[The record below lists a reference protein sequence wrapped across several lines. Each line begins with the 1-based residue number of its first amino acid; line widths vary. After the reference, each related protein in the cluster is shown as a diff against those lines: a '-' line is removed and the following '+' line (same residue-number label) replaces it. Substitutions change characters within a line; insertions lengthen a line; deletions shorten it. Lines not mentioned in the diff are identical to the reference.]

1 MPTDF
6 YSVLGVSRDAD
17 EKEIKSAYRR
27 LARKYHPDVNP
38 GDKQAEE
45 KFKEVQQAYEVLSD
59 PEKRRLYDRYGDQW
73 EAARQAGMSGNEA
86 PGGVAFDLD
95 LEDLFGHIP
104 FFGGFGG
111 DRRRSARAGRA
122 PRNVDVSVELSLEE
136 MDKGTSRTLSYRV
149 DEPCSRCEGRGT
161 VSTGSVQTCPTC
173 GGSGEVGS
181 FFFRQ
186 TCATCGGAGEVGA
199 EACSTCRGTGTMP
212 TTRRVEVTFPAGVKE
227 GDVLRVRGQG
237 ASGSGGMRGDLLVHV
252 KQKPHPYLRRE
263 GDDLHTDLSVDYTV
277 AALGGKAKVNGLRGT
292 LEVKVPA
299 GSQCGQVLRLRGE
312 GMTRRTGGRG
322 DLYAK
327 LNVRIPKTLSPD
339 ERRLLE
345 QIAELKNTRRS
356 AV

>member
-1 MPTDF
+1 
-6 YSVLGVSRDAD
+6 
-17 EKEIKSAYRR
+17 
-27 LARKYHPDVNP
+27 
-38 GDKQAEE
+38 
-45 KFKEVQQAYEVLSD
+45 
-59 PEKRRLYDRYGDQW
+59 
-73 EAARQAGMSGNEA
+73 
-86 PGGVAFDLD
+86 
-95 LEDLFGHIP
+95 
-104 FFGGFGG
+104 
-111 DRRRSARAGRA
+111 
-122 PRNVDVSVELSLEE
+122 
-136 MDKGTSRTLSYRV
+136 
-149 DEPCSRCEGRGT
+149 
-161 VSTGSVQTCPTC
+161 
-173 GGSGEVGS
+173 
-181 FFFRQ
+181 
-186 TCATCGGAGEVGA
+186 
-199 EACSTCRGTGTMP
+199 MP

-252 KQKPHPYLRRE
+252 KQKSHPYLRRE